1 MKDAPEGLR
10 YPFAEPPEPG
20 GWREVAEGILWARL
34 PLPMVLDHV
43 NVYLLDEGDSWTLI
57 DTGLHSKKTIRMWEA
72 LLAGPCGGRPVSRVM
87 VTHHHLD
94 HVGCAGWF
102 QERGAELCMT
112 RTAWLMARMLQLDL
126 QERYT
131 PEAIAFYRGAG
142 MDAGVLEKRSRERPF
157 NSADGVHAMP
167 LGFTRLVEG
176 QGLRMGGRDWV
187 VRLGDG
193 HAPRHATFWSDD
205 VVLAGDQILPTIS
218 PNIGVYPTE
227 PDADPLEDW
236 IAACRRL
243 APHARE
249 EHLVLGGHKL
259 PFTGLPKRMEM
270 LEDNH
275 HSALNRLRAHL
286 SEPRTAGECFPP
298 LFKRRI
304 GEGEYGLALVES
316 VAHCNHLWHKGEATR
331 TRRDDG
337 AWVFHVAGG

>member
-1 MKDAPEGLR
+1 MNATNGLS

-20 GWREVAEGILWARL
+20 GWREVADGILWVRL

-43 NVYLLDEGDSWTLI
+43 NVYLLDEGDSWTLV
-57 DTGLHSKKTIRMWEA
+57 DTGLHSRKTIGLWEG

-102 QERGAELCMT
+102 QQRGAELWMT
-112 RTAWLMARMLQLDL
+112 RVAWLMARMLALDV
-126 QERYT
+126 QESYP
-131 PEAIAFYRGAG
+131 PESVAFYKSAG
-142 MDAGVLEKRSRERPF
+142 MDPEVLAKRQAERPF
-157 NSADGVHAMP
+157 NTSDGVHDMP
-167 LGFTRLVEG
+167 LGFSRLSEG
-176 QGLRMGGRDWV
+176 QRLRMGGRDWT

-205 VVLAGDQILPTIS
+205 LVLSGDQILSTIS

-243 APHARE
+243 APFASDR
-249 EHLVLGGHKL
+249 HLVLPGHKL
-259 PFTGLPKRMEM
+259 PFTGLPKRMQM
-270 LEDNH
+270 LEENH
-275 HSALNRLRAHL
+275 HSALDRLRAHL
-286 SEPRTAGECFPP
+286 VTPRSAGECFPP
-298 LFKRRI
+298 LFKRKI
-304 GEGEYGLALVES
+304 GPGEYGLALVES
-316 VAHCNHLWHKGEATR
+316 VAHCNHLWHKGDVTR

-337 AWVFHVAGG
+337 AWLYQVR